1 MKGKV
6 VKMKNYKTELDN
18 PNLENPALEFEEL
31 RGKCP
36 VSHTDGFGGGWNIIG
51 HEDIVKTA
59 LDPGTFSNAG
69 AIRYPHLPRF
79 PFEADPPLH
88 TPYRKVMQEFFTDK
102 KMKTFADKL
111 RPIAIELLEPVINRG
126 YGDIAKE
133 VNYPLPVR
141 GIMAFLNLPDQDWP
155 RIMHWAEELYYRAA
169 EGDLAARKA
178 AADELEVYCREA
190 VAYRKENMLDPKDDL
205 LSKMLHNSSESEG
218 ATVTENLVVGTLH
231 LLLTAGHEST
241 TSSLGIIIN
250 YLATHPEDRK
260 RLQDNPDLI
269 PNAIEEIL
277 RYESP
282 VQFHPR
288 TVTKDTVIQDQEI
301 KAGEK
306 VFLQWGAGNRDEEV
320 FPNADQCILDR
331 NTKKSLVFGSG
342 IHKCIGAPIA
352 RTQLRVVIEEL
363 LNRTD
368 SFRLNGE
375 IHRIGFTRYGVSSLP
390 ILIEK

>member
-1 MKGKV
+1 ME
-6 VKMKNYKTELDN
+6 NYKTELDN
-18 PNLENPALEFEEL
+18 PDLENPALEFEEL

-36 VSHTDGFGGGWNIIG
+36 ISHTDKFGGGWNLFN
-51 HEDIVKTA
+51 HKDIVKVA
-59 LDPGTFSNAG
+59 LEPETFSNAG
-69 AIRYPHLPRF
+69 AIRYPHMPRF

-88 TPYRKVMQEFFTDK
+88 TPYRKVMQEFFTEK
-102 KMKTFADKL
+102 KMAPFADKV
-111 RPIAIELLEPVINRG
+111 RKIAIELLEPVINRG

-141 GIMAFLNLPDQDWP
+141 GILALLNLPDQDWP
-155 RIMHWAEELYYRAA
+155 RVMHWAEELYYSAA
-169 EGDLAARKA
+169 EGDFERRRIAAE
-178 AADELEVYCREA
+178 ELEQYCREK
-190 VAYRKENMLDPKDDL
+190 VAERRENLLNPKEDL
-205 LSKMLHNSSESEG
+205 LSKMLHTSTEDDSG
-218 ATVTENLVVGTLH
+218 VVTENLVVGTLH

-250 YLATHPEDRK
+250 YLAKHPEDQK
-260 RLQDNPDLI
+260 RLREDPALI

-288 TVTKDTVIQDQEI
+288 TVTKDTEIHGQQI

-320 FPNADQCILDR
+320 FQNADQCILDR

-352 RTQLRVVIEEL
+352 RTQLRVAIEEL
-363 LNRTD
+363 LSRTAL
-368 SFRLNGE
+368 FQLNGE